1 MTGPYKTTLIRILGE
16 DYPIKSDADS
26 DYLNE
31 LACYVE
37 EKILTISSKDK
48 LPPRLKREVLAAILI
63 ADEYFIEK
71 SKNAEMEKK
80 QAQLTMVVK
89 EALEKELMLE
99 S

>member
-1 MTGPYKTTLIRILGE
+1 MAEPYKTTLIRILGE

-31 LACYVE
+31 LARYVE
-37 EKILTISSKDK
+37 EKILTISSKHK

-71 SKNAEMEKK
+71 RKNTEIEKK
-80 QAQLTMVVK
+80 QTQLTAIVE
-89 EALEKELMLE
+89 EALDKELMLE